1 MQIYAFYEAEDSISW
16 RDEPQFAKYGY
27 DLTPY
32 TEATILFSDASRTIY
47 LNTFLLEFVIE
58 VDLILRRRSG
68 QDFFE
73 THASLQYSGS
83 SVIFI
88 RNKDLLEVR
97 ISGFDDKVNY
107 TWDGFLRLFKQLK
120 KDVYQQLKTH
130 YPNISNFA
138 EIEFIFLS

>member
-16 RDEPQFAKYGY
+16 RDEPKFVKYGY

-58 VDLILRRRSG
+58 VDLILRRRCG

-83 SVIFI
+83 SVVFK
-88 RNKDLLEVR
+88 RNEGLLEVR
-97 ISGFDDKVNY
+97 ISGLDEKVNY
-107 TWDGFLRLFKQLK
+107 TWDDFLRLFRQLK
-120 KDVYQQLKTH
+120 QDVYQQLKTH
-130 YPNISNFA
+130 YPIISNFA